1 MIVEGVRGVQYYT
14 LYDRASLMIDVLDRK
29 YHEYTFSIIVIWPMF
44 ALIMAVLMRTYAL
57 PEPYTMDNS
66 RLQDSLNTPQSVL
79 AFFFISILIV
89 PTTLEFLTILNVIR
103 ERGPS
108 LYTQQ
113 TTASRTLLSL
123 LCFCAAMIIIN
134 LSACINI
141 LRWADFVT
149 WEANVDKDS
158 VSFVR
163 HLTVISVWTVLGLYR
178 LILSITVPSVYNGAF
193 VGTVCILG
201 PLTTLLMA
209 SSEVGCF
216 ESEGFDIFIMTTRL
230 MMLAVVLYKD
240 LLCIYTVYIWPS
252 SLLDACSSRERSTS
266 RSSDAEKMGR
276 LADDS
281 KVDPLSEPK
290 RQENEDGPA
299 PLPSPGGVGN
309 FNLQSLNTA
318 APSDTLFGFTPGL
331 MSSNGG
337 GVSAGE
343 GGDDVEGGDDYAVD
357 DSDDDGGGEPIG
369 SDDGSSVDLEAHKL
383 LDKSSSGN
391 GDRTKINDRDTG
403 DGNDS
408 SDSDLDDSEDD
419 QVNTPGS
426 SKQSTESQDKDKLR
440 ENPEMKVGVFIAFN
454 STAIGFILISMYRNG
469 VNEDSHVGDV
479 IGMACLMSYVMLF
492 VIRVTSFFLLDES
505 FEFLIDNQEEQSSLQ
520 MKREL
525 LRRFLPDDVIR
536 SVQKKNS
543 STTLGSFGPARGG
556 LSNTATAPAAGG
568 STGEKDGGGAYAK
581 HPDDL
586 VVSFLDISLIDTVTY
601 SIIGECIAHCTPH
614 VTADS
619 VTFRFNLSEVLKRM
633 DSHEGAYLM

>member
-1 MIVEGVRGVQYYT
+1 
-14 LYDRASLMIDVLDRK
+14 
-29 YHEYTFSIIVIWPMF
+29 
-44 ALIMAVLMRTYAL
+44 
-57 PEPYTMDNS
+57 
-66 RLQDSLNTPQSVL
+66 
-79 AFFFISILIV
+79 
-89 PTTLEFLTILNVIR
+89 
-103 ERGPS
+103 
-108 LYTQQ
+108 
-113 TTASRTLLSL
+113 
-123 LCFCAAMIIIN
+123 
-134 LSACINI
+134 
-141 LRWADFVT
+141 
-149 WEANVDKDS
+149 
-158 VSFVR
+158 
-163 HLTVISVWTVLGLYR
+163 
-178 LILSITVPSVYNGAF
+178 
-193 VGTVCILG
+193 
-201 PLTTLLMA
+201 
-209 SSEVGCF
+209 
-216 ESEGFDIFIMTTRL
+216 
-230 MMLAVVLYKD
+230 
-240 LLCIYTVYIWPS
+240 
-252 SLLDACSSRERSTS
+252 
-266 RSSDAEKMGR
+266 
-276 LADDS
+276 
-281 KVDPLSEPK
+281 
-290 RQENEDGPA
+290 
-299 PLPSPGGVGN
+299 
-309 FNLQSLNTA
+309 
-318 APSDTLFGFTPGL
+318 

-357 DSDDDGGGEPIG
+357 DSDDDGGGEPFG

-440 ENPEMKVGVFIAFN
+440 ENPEMRVGVFLAFN